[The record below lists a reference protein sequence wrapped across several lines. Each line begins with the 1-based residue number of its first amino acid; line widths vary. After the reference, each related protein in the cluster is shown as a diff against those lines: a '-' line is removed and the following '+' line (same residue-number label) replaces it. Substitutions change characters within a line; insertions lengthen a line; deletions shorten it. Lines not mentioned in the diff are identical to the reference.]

1 VARTTLPEVEEGFH
15 EGMDEIVV
23 TTSWRERLERLR
35 GSRKESWALVGVI
48 GVAILGAL
56 AVWMRGA
63 PAVIAPPAEAP
74 TEEAQA
80 AGTLGGAS
88 PASTGVVLVHVA
100 GAVRRPG
107 LYELPAGARVADA
120 IDSAGGPRRV
130 ADLDH
135 INLAQVVSDA
145 MKVEVPRRGEAVTAP
160 SLPSAT
166 PSLSVGGTQA
176 SGVVSLNSAD
186 LTALESIP
194 GIGPVKAGAILQYRE
209 EVGGFSS
216 VEELLDVTGIGP
228 ATLESI
234 RPYVAL

>member
-1 VARTTLPEVEEGFH
+1 
-15 EGMDEIVV
+15 MDEIVV

-35 GSRKESWALVGVI
+35 GSRKESWAVAGVI

-63 PAVIAPPAEAP
+63 PAVVAPPTQAP
-74 TEEAQA
+74 TQQAQA
-80 AGTLGGAS
+80 GAVGGAV
-88 PASTGVVLVHVA
+88 PGSTGVVLVHVA

-120 IDSAGGPRRV
+120 IDSAGGPRRN
-130 ADLDH
+130 ADLDP
-135 INLAQVVSDA
+135 INLAQMVSDA
-145 MKVEVPRRGEAVTAP
+145 MKVEVPSRGEAVTAP
-160 SLPSAT
+160 SLPGAT
-166 PSLSVGGTQA
+166 PSLSAGGTQA

-194 GIGPVKAGAILQYRE
+194 GIGPVKAGAILQYRD

-234 RPYVAL
+234 RPYVTV

>member
-1 VARTTLPEVEEGFH
+1 
-15 EGMDEIVV
+15 
-23 TTSWRERLERLR
+23 
-35 GSRKESWALVGVI
+35 
-48 GVAILGAL
+48 
-56 AVWMRGA
+56 MRGA
-63 PAVIAPPAEAP
+63 PAVIAPPAQAP
-74 TEEAQA
+74 TEAQA
-80 AGTLGGAS
+80 GALGGAT

-107 LYELPAGARVADA
+107 LYELAAGARVADA
-120 IDSAGGPRRV
+120 IDSAGGPRRS
-130 ADLDH
+130 ADLDP

-160 SLPSAT
+160 SIPGAT
-166 PSLSVGGTQA
+166 PSLSAGETQA

-234 RPYVAL
+234 RPYVTL